1 MASKSV
7 LNCENLAALGAERLA
22 DLLMEVATGDA
33 ATKRRL
39 RLELAAAESPRKLA
53 NDIRKRLAALGVAK
67 NNIGWRTVKTLIAEL
82 TALQRLIAKPLGE
95 AEPAEGLDLMW
106 AFLDL
111 ADSLLE
117 RASDTS
123 GNLLAVFQQARADI
137 PALVATARPA
147 SDTLADA
154 LGQAV
159 LANGYGQADGL
170 ITATAPFLG
179 EDGLRRLQKLIVD
192 NSGKAEK
199 TMSLRTR
206 RTAKWRRGRR
216 LERDLVA
223 RRPRADMIHRA
234 LLDIADAQGDVDAYI
249 ALQARRGDATTAG
262 QVARRLLDAGRY
274 AEALGMLEDTKPR
287 GHPAPSLLAL
297 KAEALEK
304 LGRADEAQLCRL
316 SGYHQTLDADLLRQY
331 LKRLPDFDDIE
342 AEDAALDFARQSPD
356 ADAALGFLLRWPS
369 LERAASL
376 VLERSTQIAS
386 DDDDLLLM
394 GATRLGPRHPLAAIV
409 LLRKL
414 INAILMQSRSRDYAR
429 AAEYLSDAEHLAAQL
444 DDFAGF
450 EPHKAYVVKLH
461 ANFRHRQDF
470 WDLAA

>member
-7 LNCENLAALGAERLA
+7 LNSENLAALGAERLA

-39 RLELAAAESPRKLA
+39 RLELAAAESPKKLA
-53 NDIRKRLAALGVAK
+53 NDIRKRLAALAVAK
-67 NNIGWRTVKTLIAEL
+67 TNIGWRTVKTLIAEL
-82 TALQRLIAKPLGE
+82 SALQRLIATPLGE

-106 AFLDL
+106 VFLDL
-111 ADSLLE
+111 ADGLLE

-123 GNLLAVFQQARADI
+123 GNLLAIFRQARADI
-137 PALVATARPA
+137 PALAAAAHPA
-147 SDTLADA
+147 SDALADA
-154 LGQAV
+154 VGQAA

-170 ITATAPFLG
+170 IGEMAPFLG
-179 EDGLRRLQKLIVD
+179 TDGLRRLHTLIVD
-192 NSGKAEK
+192 SAGKAEK
-199 TMSLRTR
+199 TASLRTR
-206 RTAKWRRGRR
+206 RTAKWRRGKR

-223 RRPRADMIHRA
+223 RRTRADMIHRA

-249 ALQARRGDATTAG
+249 ALQAKRGDGASVG
-262 QVARRLLDAGRY
+262 QITRRLLDAGRY
-274 AEALGMLEDTKPR
+274 AEALGLLEDAKPR
-287 GHPAPSLLAL
+287 GHPAPLLLAL

-304 LGRADEAQLCRL
+304 LDRGAEAQLCRL

-369 LERAASL
+369 LERAAAL
-376 VLERSTQIAS
+376 VIERSTLITS
-386 DDDDLLLM
+386 DDDDLLL
-394 GATRLGPRHPLAAIV
+394 LGSTKLAGRYPLAAIL

-414 INAILMQSRSRDYAR
+414 INAILMQSRSRDYGR
-429 AAEYLSDAEHLAAQL
+429 AAEYLADAEHLSAHI

-450 EPHKAYVVKLH
+450 ETHKAYVAKLH

>member
-7 LNCENLAALGAERLA
+7 LNSENLAALGPERLA

-53 NDIRKRLAALGVAK
+53 NDIRKRLAALSVAK
-67 NNIGWRTVKTLIAEL
+67 TNIGWRSVKPLIAEL
-82 TALQRLIAKPLGE
+82 TALERLIATPLGE

-106 AFLDL
+106 VFLDL

-123 GNLLAVFQQARADI
+123 GNLLAIFQQARADI
-137 PALVATARPA
+137 PAIVAIADPA
-147 SDTLADA
+147 ADALADA
-154 LGQAV
+154 VGRAMLC
-159 LANGYGQADGL
+159 NGYGQADGL
-170 ITATAPFLG
+170 VKEMAPFLG
-179 EDGLRRLQKLIVD
+179 DDGLRRLHQIIVD
-192 NSGKAEK
+192 SAGKADK
-199 TMSLRTR
+199 TISLRTR
-206 RTAKWRRGRR
+206 RTSKWRRGRR

-223 RRPRADMIHRA
+223 RRTRADMIHRT
-234 LLDIADAQGDVDAYI
+234 LLDLADAQGDVDAYI
-249 ALQARRGDATTAG
+249 ALQARRGDTATVG
-262 QVARRLLDAGRY
+262 QIARRLLDVGRF
-274 AEALGMLEDTKPR
+274 AEALTALEDTKPR
-287 GHPAPSLLAL
+287 GQPAPLLLAL

-304 LGRADEAQLCRL
+304 LDRGDEAQLCRL

-342 AEDAALDFARQSPD
+342 AEDEALDFARQSPD
-356 ADAALGFLLRWPS
+356 ADGALGFLLRWPS

-376 VLERSTQIAS
+376 VIERFTLITS
-386 DDDDLLLM
+386 DDDDLLLL
-394 GATRLGPRHPLAAIV
+394 GATKLAPRYPLAAIV

-429 AAEYLSDAEHLAAQL
+429 AAEYLSDAEHLSAHI
-444 DDFAGF
+444 DDFADF
-450 EPHKAYVVKLH
+450 EPHKAYVAKLH